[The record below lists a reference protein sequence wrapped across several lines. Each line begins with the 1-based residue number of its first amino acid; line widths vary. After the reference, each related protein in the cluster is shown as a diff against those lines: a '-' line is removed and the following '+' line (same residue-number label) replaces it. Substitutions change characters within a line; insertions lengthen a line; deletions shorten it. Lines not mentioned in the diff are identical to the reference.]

1 MIEVSIEFKNT
12 QQLYGNYLPF
22 VTSGA
27 VFFLCE
33 DPVELGQAIKA
44 SVMLPD
50 DLEATEFEGP
60 VVWVN
65 PNGAQGGRPI
75 GFAVALG
82 EEQIKLRT
90 EIENLLGLK
99 LNGTEVTSTM

>member
-22 VTSGA
+22 VTNGA
-27 VFFLCE
+27 VFFISE
-33 DPVELGQAIKA
+33 EVVELGQTISA

-50 DLEATEFEGP
+50 DLEPTEFEGP
-60 VVWVN
+60 VVWIN
-65 PNGAQGGRPI
+65 PNGAQGGRPV
-75 GFAVALG
+75 GFAVALS
-82 EEQIKLRT
+82 EEQIKLRS
-90 EIENLLGLK
+90 EIETQLGIK